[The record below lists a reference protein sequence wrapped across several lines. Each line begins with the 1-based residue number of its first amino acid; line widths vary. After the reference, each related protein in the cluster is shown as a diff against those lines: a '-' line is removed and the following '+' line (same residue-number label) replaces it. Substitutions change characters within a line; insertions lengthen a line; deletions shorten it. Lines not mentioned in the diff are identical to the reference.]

1 MAQPTTVFHGTTPY
15 VKYVFNILYS
25 MRIDDVTAITVHI
38 TSVYPDDGGSRCL
51 RNVLPI
57 YKTTRHHNPED
68 RNLKLINK
76 RLFFP
81 GKPKFPIKS
90 VS

>member
-1 MAQPTTVFHGTTPY
+1 MAQPTKVFHGTTSY

-25 MRIDDVTAITVHI
+25 MRIDDVIAITVHI
-38 TSVYPDDGGSRCL
+38 TSVYPDEGGSRCL
-51 RNVLPI
+51 RSVLPI

-68 RNLKLINK
+68 RNLKLNK
-76 RLFFP
+76 TRPIFS
-81 GKPKFPIKS
+81 GYPKFPIKK

>member
-1 MAQPTTVFHGTTPY
+1 MAQPTTVFHGTTSY

-25 MRIDDVTAITVHI
+25 MRIDDVTAITVQI

-51 RNVLPI
+51 RSVLPI

-68 RNLKLINK
+68 RNLKLIK
-76 RLFFP
+76 PRLIFFLEYQS
-81 GKPKFPIKS
+81 FP
-90 VS
+90 